1 MTASQD
7 EDEAMEWITE
17 WEYERILP
25 DHQQASKKEHSHI
38 DHHPHDLHPQ
48 GDDAVE
54 EAYHNHDDHHDDIHD
69 DIHNHVDDE
78 MMDVDVD
85 DDPLP
90 LDDDSENEICIFWAR
105 VQPPFATDD
114 ISDDEDDLSFT
125 ILPQEMQTEI
135 HELADFSK
143 PPPLSWEHK
152 EDDHS
157 VMDPLDDKDGLLPP
171 LSPQQY
177 NNHQG
182 STMMFQHPAAAGVG
196 AAGEDSKNSSA
207 TTIIMDMQEEK
218 SATLSCTTGALLLD
232 SGDIFERQQQL
243 LQEVLQSQRSRA
255 HHPQLPTPS
264 QHSQQ
269 LFREMR
275 TSLQGREKPPPPTK
289 PSASDPIFARQ
300 QQIFE
305 ELRAAKCAS
314 TASST
319 ASTAPTT
326 PPSTTSGSSSPSSF
340 LADEATP
347 PPPPVPSSEFA
358 IAMKPNQV
366 TSGSSPV
373 SVTKTLTRA
382 GMDQEDYNKVVTQL
396 TEKNLMER
404 QKKLLEQSMKRSWKT
419 RQALHIKPTALE
431 NYDHD
436 KLTQVLADV
445 RTSTRNISNTYY

>member
-25 DHQQASKKEHSHI
+25 DHQQASKEEHSHI
-38 DHHPHDLHPQ
+38 DHHPHDHHHDLPHDD
-48 GDDAVE
+48 DDAAIE
-54 EAYHNHDDHHDDIHD
+54 ESFHNHD
-69 DIHNHVDDE
+69 DIHNQDHDE
-78 MMDVDVD
+78 MMDVD

-105 VQPPFATDD
+105 VQPPFAADD

-125 ILPQEMQTEI
+125 ILPQEMQTEL
-135 HELADFSK
+135 HELAAFSK

-177 NNHQG
+177 NNHQV
-182 STMMFQHPAAAGVG
+182 STMMFQHPAAAGTG
-196 AAGEDSKNSSA
+196 AAGEDYKDGSA
-207 TTIIMDMQEEK
+207 TTIIMDMEEEK
-218 SATLSCTTGALLLD
+218 SATLSCTTGALLPD
-232 SGDIFERQQQL
+232 SDGIFERQQQL

-275 TSLQGREKPPPPTK
+275 TSLQGREKHPSPTK

-319 ASTAPTT
+319 ASTTSTAPTT
-326 PPSTTSGSSSPSSF
+326 PTSTTSGSSSPSSF
-340 LADEATP
+340 LAAEAT

-358 IAMKPNQV
+358 LKLKPNQV
-366 TSGSSPV
+366 TSSSSPV

-404 QKKLLEQSMKRSWKT
+404 QKKLLEQSIKRSWKT
-419 RQALHIKPTALE
+419 RQALYIKPTALE

-445 RTSTRNISNTYY
+445 QTSTRNISNTYY